1 MRFRAVL
8 GLFAVLSTA
17 AGVVAIVAPGSVM
30 HAIWPA
36 RQAAGA
42 ELFVRGWGACLLAL
56 AGLAWTHRNTQ
67 DPFVRRSISSA
78 LFIYFGLA
86 AGVWLADARAIGWT
100 LLSAVTFVG
109 LASFA
114 SAFGYLR
121 FLKLAGVQRPL

>member
-1 MRFRAVL
+1 MLVV
-8 GLFAVLSTA
+8 FAVISAA
-17 AGVVAIVAPGSVM
+17 AGVLAIAAPGSFM
-30 HAIWPA
+30 HAIWPS
-36 RQAAGA
+36 RQAVGA

-100 LLSAVTFVG
+100 MLSAATFVG
-109 LASFA
+109 LAAFA

-121 FLKLAGVQRPL
+121 FLKLSGVQRTL

>member
-1 MRFRAVL
+1 MRFRALLV
-8 GLFAVLSTA
+8 LFAVFAAA
-17 AGVVAIVAPGSVM
+17 AGVVGIVAPGSVM

-36 RQAAGA
+36 REAAGA

-86 AGVWLADARAIGWT
+86 AGVWVADASAIGWT
-100 LLSAVTFVG
+100 LMSAVTFAG
-109 LASFA
+109 LAMFA
-114 SAFGYLR
+114 TAFAYLR
-121 FLKLAGVQRPL
+121 FLKLAGVQRTL